1 MSIIRGPLW
10 TFFCYR
16 SVARQRWGESPSVPA
31 NHSQTV
37 AVTLRLFRSIVTAPL
52 CHLSSR
58 GCGVNQLSQFSCHPF
73 SLHPARKHTQITA
86 PPTPPQHTQTHIH
99 THSHTSDY
107 TRPNQCMRV
116 GSPPLQPLPL
126 PVGLKA
132 FLFDGGVIT
141 VEVFVRTDEQ
151 PRLCVSVFSRLTVC
165 SIQVF
170 LTIVYFVCLVA
181 FDSLISFLSC
191 YLG

>member
-1 MSIIRGPLW
+1 
-10 TFFCYR
+10 
-16 SVARQRWGESPSVPA
+16 
-31 NHSQTV
+31 
-37 AVTLRLFRSIVTAPL
+37 
-52 CHLSSR
+52 
-58 GCGVNQLSQFSCHPF
+58 
-73 SLHPARKHTQITA
+73 
-86 PPTPPQHTQTHIH
+86 
-99 THSHTSDY
+99 
-107 TRPNQCMRV
+107 MRV